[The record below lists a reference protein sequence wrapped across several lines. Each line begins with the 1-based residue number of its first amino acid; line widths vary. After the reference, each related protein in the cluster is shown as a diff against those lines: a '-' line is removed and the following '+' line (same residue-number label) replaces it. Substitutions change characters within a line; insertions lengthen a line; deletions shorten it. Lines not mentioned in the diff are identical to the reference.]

1 MNLEH
6 FEVISNVHQ
15 RKEKGGRPAI
25 IVNRQLFLIEDL
37 TNTQVDIPW
46 GVEIVWAALTPRNV
60 SNASRIQKIIV
71 ASIYSKPGSKKKTLL
86 LDHIAQVY
94 GQFSAKYKKGL
105 HWILAGDTNDLNLN
119 PILSLNANLK
129 QLVMNPT
136 RMNPP
141 RILDPIIT
149 SLSDFYQMPE
159 CLPPLDCD
167 PDSGGKPSDHKMVL
181 MVPVNVVNNTPARIY
196 RKITFRPINEEG
208 IEKMKAWLSVEKWEN
223 VINEHSPNLKAEFF
237 QKQMLSKIEEFFPIR
252 ERKVANDDQPFMTEK
267 LKHLKRK
274 KCRIYRKQRKS
285 EEWKRLEEIY
295 RREIK
300 RAKNNFYRNKIK
312 NLRRSNPKK
321 WHQELK
327 KISSFDEQKFDD
339 IEVDEIK
346 DLTDEEQAEKIA
358 DKFSAVSQ
366 EYEKLNKDDI
376 KIPNFCEN
384 EIPQFSESEV
394 RDILQK
400 IDTNKSNVKGD
411 IPAKILK
418 LFSENLAKPIANLI
432 NASIR
437 DGV

>member
-1 MNLEH
+1 MSETFEKKENTLEKLLNLEH

-71 ASIYSKPGSKKKTLL
+71 ASIYSKPGSKKKSLL

-94 GQFSAKYKKGL
+94 GQFSAKYKKAL

-181 MVPVNVVNNTPARIY
+181 
-196 RKITFRPINEEG
+196 
-208 IEKMKAWLSVEKWEN
+208 WC
-223 VINEHSPNLKAEFF
+223 
-237 QKQMLSKIEEFFPIR
+237 Q
-252 ERKVANDDQPFMTEK
+252 
-267 LKHLKRK
+267 
-274 KCRIYRKQRKS
+274 
-285 EEWKRLEEIY
+285 
-295 RREIK
+295 
-300 RAKNNFYRNKIK
+300 
-312 NLRRSNPKK
+312 
-321 WHQELK
+321 
-327 KISSFDEQKFDD
+327 
-339 IEVDEIK
+339 
-346 DLTDEEQAEKIA
+346 
-358 DKFSAVSQ
+358 
-366 EYEKLNKDDI
+366 
-376 KIPNFCEN
+376 
-384 EIPQFSESEV
+384 
-394 RDILQK
+394 
-400 IDTNKSNVKGD
+400 
-411 IPAKILK
+411 
-418 LFSENLAKPIANLI
+418 
-432 NASIR
+432 
-437 DGV
+437 